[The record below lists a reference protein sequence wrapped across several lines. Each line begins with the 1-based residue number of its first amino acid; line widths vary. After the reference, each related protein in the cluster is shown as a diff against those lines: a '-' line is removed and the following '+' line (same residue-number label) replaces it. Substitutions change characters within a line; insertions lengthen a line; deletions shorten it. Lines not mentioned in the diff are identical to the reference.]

1 MYYYYYYYYCTY
13 RNIYFYNQFFRFIL
27 CGRNIKLR
35 LQKII
40 DGFRVSGYNTTFDEI
55 ECILANL
62 IFKKLIKGY
71 ISHEHKVLVLSD
83 KDDRFP
89 KLNK

>member
-1 MYYYYYYYYCTY
+1 M
-13 RNIYFYNQFFRFIL
+13 
-27 CGRNIKLR
+27 CGRNIRLR

-40 DGFRVSGYNTTFDEI
+40 DGFRVCGYDTSFDEI
-55 ECILANL
+55 ECIISNL

-71 ISHEHKVLVLSD
+71 ISHEHKCLVLSD

-89 KLNK
+89 LLNK